1 MNRDYQ
7 VIIVG
12 AGLAGLACGLHL
24 QKQSIPFIILES
36 SDAPGGRIRTDE
48 VDGFLLDRGFQIL
61 LTEYP
66 EAKKVFDYDKL
77 NLKRFSPGALV
88 RLGKKFHRVSD
99 PFREPDKAIETL
111 FAPIGTL
118 GDKMNIARIRLTL
131 LGQPI
136 EKILTATEYT
146 TMELLKLQGFSQS
159 IIDKFF
165 RPFFGGIF
173 LESKLDTSSRKF
185 EFFFRTFSDGDNVV
199 PEKGM
204 QELPKQLAEKI
215 GLANIRLNTKV
226 ASVANQSVTTEDG
239 EIYNAPYVVVA
250 TDRRAMG
257 KILYDTDLKEDERSV
272 TCLYF
277 ACDSAP
283 IKEPILVLNGEKT
296 GPINNLCVP
305 SNISPAYAPSGQA
318 LVSVTVLGTRKDH
331 NALEKAVRSQLEDW
345 FGSDVKGWR
354 RLRTYRID
362 NALPKQDPPTSFVEN
377 KNEVRPGI
385 YVCGDHMNTGSING
399 ALVSGREVAE
409 MIAARAL
416 AAPLDTSVG
425 VSEA

>member
-7 VIIVG
+7 VIIIG

-24 QKQSIPFIILES
+24 QKKNIPFVILES
-36 SDAPGGRIRTDE
+36 SDAPGGRIRTDK

-66 EAKKVFDYDKL
+66 EARNLFDYDKL
-77 NLKRFSPGALV
+77 DLKPFSPGALV
-88 RLGKKFHRVSD
+88 RLGKKFHRVTD
-99 PFREPDKAIETL
+99 PFREPDKALETL

-118 GDKMNIARIRLTL
+118 TDKMNIAKIRLTL
-131 LGQPI
+131 TGQPI

-173 LESKLDTSSRKF
+173 LESKLETSSRKF
-185 EFFFRTFSDGDNVV
+185 EFFFRTFSGGDNVI
-199 PEKGM
+199 PAKGM
-204 QELPKQLAEKI
+204 QELPNQLAEKL
-215 GLANIRLNTKV
+215 GLSNIKLNTRV
-226 ASVANQSVTTEDG
+226 TNVTNQTVTTEDG
-239 EIYNAPYVVVA
+239 ETYEAPHVVIA

-257 KILYDTDLKEDERSV
+257 KILYGTDLSEDDRSV

-277 ACDSAP
+277 ACDTAP

-305 SNISPAYAPSGQA
+305 SNVSSDYAPPGQA

-331 NALEKAVRSQLEDW
+331 NALEKAVRSQLEEW
-345 FGSDVKGWR
+345 FGRDVKGWR

-362 NALPKQDPPTSFVEN
+362 NALPKQNPPTSFVEN

-385 YVCGDHMNTGSING
+385 YVCGDHMSTGSLNG
-399 ALVSGREVAE
+399 ALQSGREVAA
-409 MIAARAL
+409 MIERSSL
-416 AAPLDTSVG
+416 STSKSNG
-425 VSEA
+425 ETADEK

>member
-7 VIIVG
+7 VIIIG

-24 QKQSIPFIILES
+24 QKKNIPFIILEN
-36 SDAPGGRIRTDE
+36 SDAPGGRIRTDK

-66 EAKKVFDYDKL
+66 EARKLFDYEKL
-77 NLKRFSPGALV
+77 DLKPFSPGALV
-88 RLGKKFHRVSD
+88 RLGKKFHRVTD
-99 PFREPDKAIETL
+99 PFREPDKALETL

-118 GDKMNIARIRLTL
+118 TDKMNIAKIRLTL
-131 LGQPI
+131 TGQPI

-173 LESKLDTSSRKF
+173 LESKLETSSRKF
-185 EFFFRTFSDGDNVV
+185 EFFFRTFSGGDNVI
-199 PEKGM
+199 PAKGM
-204 QELPKQLAEKI
+204 QELPNQLAEKL
-215 GLANIRLNTKV
+215 GLSNIKLNTRV
-226 ASVANQSVTTEDG
+226 TNVTNQTVTTEDG
-239 EIYNAPYVVVA
+239 ETYEAPHVVIA

-257 KILYDTDLKEDERSV
+257 KILYGTDLSEDDRSV

-277 ACDSAP
+277 ACDTAP

-305 SNISPAYAPSGQA
+305 SNVSSDYAPPGQA

-331 NALEKAVRSQLEDW
+331 NALEKAVRSQLEEW
-345 FGSDVKGWR
+345 FGRDVKGWH

-362 NALPKQDPPTSFVEN
+362 NALPKQNPPTSFVEN
-377 KNEVRPGI
+377 KNEVRPGV
-385 YVCGDHMNTGSING
+385 YVCGDHMSTGSLNG
-399 ALVSGREVAE
+399 ALQSGREVAA
-409 MIAARAL
+409 MIEKSSL
-416 AAPLDTSVG
+416 
-425 VSEA
+425 

>member
-7 VIIVG
+7 VIIIG

-24 QKQSIPFIILES
+24 QKKNIPFIILEN
-36 SDAPGGRIRTDE
+36 SDAPGGRIRTDK

-66 EAKKVFDYDKL
+66 EARKLFDYEKL
-77 NLKRFSPGALV
+77 DLKPFSPGALV
-88 RLGKKFHRVSD
+88 RLGKKFHRVTD
-99 PFREPDKAIETL
+99 PFREPDKALETL

-118 GDKMNIARIRLTL
+118 TDKMNIAKIRLTL
-131 LGQPI
+131 TGQPI

-173 LESKLDTSSRKF
+173 LESKLETSSRKF
-185 EFFFRTFSDGDNVV
+185 EFFFRTFSGGDNVI
-199 PEKGM
+199 PAKGM
-204 QELPKQLAEKI
+204 QELPNQLAEKL
-215 GLANIRLNTKV
+215 GLSNIKLNTRV
-226 ASVANQSVTTEDG
+226 TNVTNQTVTTEDG
-239 EIYNAPYVVVA
+239 ETYEAPHVVIA

-257 KILYDTDLKEDERSV
+257 KILYGTDLSEDDRSV

-277 ACDSAP
+277 ACDTAP

-305 SNISPAYAPSGQA
+305 SNVSSDYAPPGQA

-331 NALEKAVRSQLEDW
+331 NALEKAVRSQLEEW
-345 FGSDVKGWR
+345 FGRDVKGWR

-362 NALPKQDPPTSFVEN
+362 NALPKQNPPTSFVEN

-385 YVCGDHMNTGSING
+385 YVCGDHMSTGSLNG
-399 ALVSGREVAE
+399 ALQSGREVAA
-409 MIAARAL
+409 MIERSSL
-416 AAPLDTSVG
+416 STSKSNG
-425 VSEA
+425 ETADEK

>member
-1 MNRDYQ
+1 MSRDYQ
-7 VIIVG
+7 VVIVG
-12 AGLAGLACGLHL
+12 AGLAGLACGLEL
-24 QKQSIPFIILES
+24 KKKDIPFIILES

-66 EAKKVFDYDKL
+66 EARKVFDYEKL

-99 PFREPDKAIETL
+99 PFREPDKAIQTL

-136 EKILTATEYT
+136 DKILTATEYS

-173 LESKLDTSSRKF
+173 LESKLETSSRKF
-185 EFFFRTFSDGDNVV
+185 EFFFRTFSDGDNVI

-204 QELPKQLAEKI
+204 QQLPNQLADRV
-215 GLANIRLNTKV
+215 GLSNIKLNTKV
-226 ASVANQSVTTEDG
+226 ASVTNNVVTTEDG
-239 EIYNAPYVVVA
+239 EVYEAPHVVIA

-257 KILYDTDLKEDERSV
+257 KILYKTDLNEDERSV

-277 ACDSAP
+277 ACDTAP
-283 IKEPILVLNGEKT
+283 IKEPILILNGEKT
-296 GPINNLCVP
+296 GPINNLCVQ
-305 SNISPAYAPSGQA
+305 SNISPAYAPPGQA

-331 NALEKAVRSQLEDW
+331 NALEKAVRTQLVDW
-345 FGSDVKGWR
+345 FGTDVRTWR

-362 NALPKQDPPTSFVEN
+362 NALPKQNPPTSFVEN
-377 KNEVRPGI
+377 KYEIRPGI

-409 MIAARAL
+409 MISASL
-416 AAPLDTSVG
+416 ATSPADRSVG
-425 VSEA
+425 VSEG

>member
-7 VIIVG
+7 VVIVG

-24 QKQSIPFIILES
+24 KKKNIPFIILES
-36 SDAPGGRIRTDE
+36 ADAPGGRIRTDE

-66 EAKKVFDYDKL
+66 EARNIFDYEKL
-77 NLKRFSPGALV
+77 DLKPFSPGALV
-88 RLGKKFHRVSD
+88 RLGKKFHRVTD
-99 PFREPDKAIETL
+99 PFREPDKALETL

-118 GDKMNIARIRLTL
+118 TDKMNIAKIRLTL
-131 LGQPI
+131 LGQSE

-173 LESKLDTSSRKF
+173 LESKLETSSRKF
-185 EFFFRTFSDGDNVV
+185 EFFFRTFSRGDNVV
-199 PEKGM
+199 PAKGM
-204 QELPKQLAEKI
+204 QELPNQLAEKL
-215 GLANIRLNTKV
+215 GLSNIKLNTRV
-226 ASVANQSVTTEDG
+226 TNITNHTVTTEDR
-239 EIYNAPYVVVA
+239 ETYEAPHVVIA

-257 KILYDTDLKEDERSV
+257 KILYGTDLSEDDRSV

-277 ACDSAP
+277 ACDTPP

-296 GPINNLCVP
+296 GPINNLCVL
-305 SNISPAYAPSGQA
+305 SNVSSDYAPPGQA

-331 NALEKAVRSQLEDW
+331 DALEKSVRSQLEEW
-345 FGSDVKGWR
+345 FGRDVNGWR

-362 NALPKQDPPTSFVEN
+362 NALPKQNPPTSFVEN

-385 YVCGDHMNTGSING
+385 YVCGDHMSTGSTNG
-399 ALVSGREVAE
+399 ALQSGREVAA
-409 MIAARAL
+409 MIEKSL
-416 AAPLDTSVG
+416 LSTSVSNG
-425 VSEA
+425 APADEN